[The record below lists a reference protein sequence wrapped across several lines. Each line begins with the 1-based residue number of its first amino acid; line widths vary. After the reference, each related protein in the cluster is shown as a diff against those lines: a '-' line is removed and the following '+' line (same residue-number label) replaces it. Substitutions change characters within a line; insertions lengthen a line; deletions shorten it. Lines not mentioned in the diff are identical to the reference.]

1 MSGPETT
8 APARGEPLVIL
19 AGGGR
24 FPFLVAEAALAAG
37 RPVTVAALI
46 GEADPAIAALPHR
59 WIGRGQVTTFFR
71 LARAVGARD
80 MVFIG
85 AIRQRRLPTFAEI
98 DFGGIWNLL
107 WNWRLLMRGD
117 DGVLRRLA
125 RFFEANGLRVCGA
138 AEIAPDLLVRAGAMG
153 ALAPAAADL
162 ADVALG
168 LDAARALGRRDL
180 GQAVIAAD
188 GRVVAEEDRRGTDAM
203 VAAFGAP
210 HSAAAARAGV
220 LIKCPKPTQD
230 RRLDMPAIGP
240 DTVRTAAAAG
250 LRGIAVEAGGT
261 LVADRAEVVR
271 LADALGLFV
280 WGVAP
285 SPEASP

>member
-1 MSGPETT
+1 M
-8 APARGEPLVIL
+8 
-19 AGGGR
+19 
-24 FPFLVAEAALAAG
+24 AE
-37 RPVTVAALI
+37 V
-46 GEADPAIAALPHR
+46 D
-59 WIGRGQVTTFFR
+59 
-71 LARAVGARD
+71 
-80 MVFIG
+80 
-85 AIRQRRLPTFAEI
+85 
-98 DFGGIWNLL
+98 
-107 WNWRLLMRGD
+107 
-117 DGVLRRLA
+117 
-125 RFFEANGLRVCGA
+125 
-138 AEIAPDLLVRAGAMG
+138 
-153 ALAPAAADL
+153 
-162 ADVALG
+162 
-168 LDAARALGRRDL
+168 ALGRRDL

-203 VAAFGAP
+203 VAAFGATRP
-210 HSAAAARAGV
+210 AAARAGV